1 VRFHVTDIF
10 LPNPGG
16 VLVSPAEEADL
27 EGTIVGFSD
36 SGLKSRFFAVVEVVR
51 TQSLVVPMEKLEVIN
66 PLVEGEK

>member
-16 VLVSPAEEADL
+16 VLVAAQEAEL

-36 SGLKSRFFAVVEVVR
+36 SGLKSRFFAVVEVIR
-51 TQSLVVPMEKLEVIN
+51 TQSLVVPMEKLEVI
-66 PLVEGEK
+66 GR